1 MPIAYDNVKPS
12 GGGVV
17 GREGG
22 GGKVVYIL
30 GLCTGMEK
38 TGWTGFSIRFENRFF
53 GIRKT
58 GIRLVSNQILNSY
71 DTTYVYDRNVFAVH
85 QTRRHATI
93 SSKSNK
99 HMSLLCSIQFPP

>member
-1 MPIAYDNVKPS
+1 
-12 GGGVV
+12 
-17 GREGG
+17 
-22 GGKVVYIL
+22 
-30 GLCTGMEK
+30 MEK
-38 TGWTGFSIRFENRFF
+38 TGWTGFSIWFENRFF